1 LESASIH
8 WTGFPRVAC
17 HHTLKDSRRLRLLRN
32 LRYLFERVSLLNL
45 LFVLGAVPGPV
56 MAQVLPPT
64 SNPAASQVAPGTGEL
79 GRLLGLPADGALRI
93 SGVWVGNATG
103 QCSGGLSRSTDEAQ
117 ELLVEAS
124 LDLGKAIG
132 LENTW
137 IWVQGLQVNATSNA
151 GRASGSVQG
160 SNSLVAA
167 PPLDRTELFEY
178 AIRKDFFEG
187 RLRVVAGKQSA
198 STVFANM
205 NRPDATDDPRYEVSS
220 LTSLAFTPVYSM
232 PTLLGRLPGYTN
244 SALGLRFTLQP
255 GWFDNRSYLS
265 GGVFDGRGGLG
276 AASVQTGLTSPS
288 LSGPLFNIMEVG
300 SGWVV
305 GDARKPGSFG
315 VGVWS
320 QGGESLLCNPLD
332 PQQCIS
338 DLGAW
343 GLYVLLDQRLS
354 SFRADQDSSGINAF
368 VSAGW
373 SPSITNQMN
382 ASITGGFTLQGPL
395 EARPNDSLGVGLSW
409 ARLNTRGFLSE
420 AFNSHEL
427 MLQGYAQIALAE
439 ALFFQPTLTLLPRVG
454 NKDAGNDS
462 LSGLMQLTMLF

>member
-1 LESASIH
+1 MLFLIQPQSVCCNAVTSIAKGSTTPAASLVRAGQLLAIIKISLS
-8 WTGFPRVAC
+8 GGSKMLAAGGNLMMLGRRGRQA
-17 HHTLKDSRRLRLLRN
+17 LKDSRWLRLLRN
-32 LRYLFERVSLLNL
+32 LRYLFEHFSLLHL
-45 LFVLGAVPGPV
+45 LLLLGAVPRPV

-64 SNPAASQVAPGTGEL
+64 SNPAASQTAPGTGEL

-93 SGVWVGNATG
+93 SGVWVGNGTA
-103 QCSGGLSRSTDEAQ
+103 QWSGGLSESPSGGLINPDEGAQ
-117 ELLVEAS
+117 ELLLEAS

-132 LENTW
+132 LDHTW

-178 AIRKDFFEG
+178 AIRKDFFDG

-198 STVFANM
+198 STVFANV

-265 GGVFDGRGGLG
+265 AGVFDGRGGLG

-354 SFRADQDSSGINAF
+354 SFRANQDSSGINA
-368 VSAGW
+368 S
-373 SPSITNQMN
+373 Q
-382 ASITGGFTLQGPL
+382 
-395 EARPNDSLGVGLSW
+395 
-409 ARLNTRGFLSE
+409 
-420 AFNSHEL
+420 
-427 MLQGYAQIALAE
+427 
-439 ALFFQPTLTLLPRVG
+439 
-454 NKDAGNDS
+454 
-462 LSGLMQLTMLF
+462 

>member
-1 LESASIH
+1 MRFFRGLTLSSESL
-8 WTGFPRVAC
+8 WVNP
-17 HHTLKDSRRLRLLRN
+17 LLG
-32 LRYLFERVSLLNL
+32 L
-45 LFVLGAVPGPV
+45 VLALAEPV
-56 MAQVLPPT
+56 MAQTPPP
-64 SNPAASQVAPGTGEL
+64 SGNPAASQSAPGTGEL
-79 GRLLGLPADGALRI
+79 GRLLGLSEDGALRL
-93 SGVWVGNATG
+93 SGVWVGNGTA
-103 QCSGGLSRSTDEAQ
+103 QWSGGRSKSIDEAQ

-137 IWVQGLQVNATSNA
+137 VWVQGLQVNATPNA
-151 GRASGSVQG
+151 GLASGSVQG
-160 SNSLVAA
+160 SNSLAAA

-198 STVFANM
+198 SAVFANL
-205 NRPDATDDPRYEVSS
+205 NRPDATEDQRYEVSS

-265 GGVFDGRGGLG
+265 AGVFDGRGGLG

-332 PQQCIS
+332 PAQCIS

-343 GLYVLLDQRLS
+343 GMYVLLDQRLS
-354 SFRADQDSSGINAF
+354 SFRADQDSSGVNAF

-409 ARLNTRGFLSE
+409 ARINTRGFLSE
-420 AFNSHEL
+420 AYNSHEL
-427 MLQGYAQIALAE
+427 MLQGYAQVALAE
-439 ALFFQPTLTLLPRVG
+439 ALFLQPTLTLLPRVG
-454 NKDAGNDS
+454 SKDAGNDS
-462 LSGLMQLTMLF
+462 LSGLLQLTMLF

>member
-1 LESASIH
+1 MRFI
-8 WTGFPRVAC
+8 RV
-17 HHTLKDSRRLRLLRN
+17 LN
-32 LRYLFERVSLLNL
+32 LNPGSLLLKNL
-45 LFVLGAVPGPV
+45 LGLVLALAAPV
-56 MAQVLPPT
+56 MAQSPPP
-64 SNPAASQVAPGTGEL
+64 SGNPAASQSAPGTGEL
-79 GRLLGLPADGALRI
+79 GRLLGLPEDGALRL
-93 SGVWVGNATG
+93 SGVWVGNATE
-103 QCSGGLSRSTDEAQ
+103 QWSGGFSRSTDEAQ

-151 GRASGSVQG
+151 GTASGSVQG
-160 SNSLVAA
+160 SNSLAAA

-178 AIRKDFFEG
+178 AIRKDFFQG

-198 STVFANM
+198 STVFANI

-255 GWFDNRSYLS
+255 GWFDDRSYLS
-265 GGVFDGRGGLG
+265 AGVFDGRGGLG

-300 SGWVV
+300 SGWLV

-320 QGGESLLCNPLD
+320 QGGESLLCNHNN

-343 GLYVLLDQRLS
+343 GMYVLLDQRLS
-354 SFRADQDSSGINAF
+354 SFRSDQDSSGVNAF

-420 AFNSHEL
+420 TYNSHEL

-439 ALFFQPTLTLLPRVG
+439 ALFLQPTITLLPRVG
-454 NKDAGNDS
+454 YKDAGNDS
-462 LSGLMQLTMLF
+462 LSGLLQLTMLF